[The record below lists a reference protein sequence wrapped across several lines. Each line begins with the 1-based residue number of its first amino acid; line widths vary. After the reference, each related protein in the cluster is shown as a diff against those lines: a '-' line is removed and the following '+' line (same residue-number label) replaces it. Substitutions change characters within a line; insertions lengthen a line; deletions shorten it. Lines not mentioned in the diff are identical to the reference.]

1 LEVEVVKKLITII
14 AVVVALAG
22 GQAWAL
28 YFVDIGT
35 PASEAAYYPEGWGPI
50 QPDTSGGNW
59 GGIAS
64 DPLSPDKKAR
74 VMWEA
79 TDDPSASLTFPTS
92 ITAMAV
98 RHLKG
103 LADDSFDV
111 EVGVASWGSAVDN
124 VSDSEVWAISSFM
137 GTPGKK
143 LTLTA
148 TGEAWSGFDTYGQV
162 AIDWVVATQPGET
175 FQVWTFD
182 DDENPEV
189 PEINLNPY
197 GAATAGFTAAAPPE
211 WISTLLGREGVW
223 QTEGVLELN
232 IEIPNQMVRNPYK
245 EICIEIGFLGDL
257 LDFSVLPIPVG
268 GIVQETSR
276 SIVDT
281 GTGWKKL
288 TASYYIEPN
297 PDRELLCYVLS
308 GDIAAVDYVAAYTV
322 CVPEPLTISLLGFGG
337 LMVWRRRRAA

>member
-1 LEVEVVKKLITII
+1 MKKLITII
-14 AVVVALAG
+14 AAVVALAG
-22 GQAWAL
+22 GQASAL

-35 PASEAAYYPEGWGPI
+35 PASELAYYLEGWGPV

-59 GGIAS
+59 GGIAA
-64 DPLSPDKKAR
+64 DPLSPDGKCR
-74 VMWEA
+74 VMWDA
-79 TDDPSASLTFPTS
+79 SDDDPSASLTFPTV
-92 ITAMAV
+92 ITALGV

-111 EVGVASWGSAVDN
+111 EVGAASWGSAVDD

-148 TGEAWSGFDTYGQV
+148 TGDPWSGFDTYGQV
-162 AIDWVVATQPGET
+162 AVDWVVATQPGET

-182 DDENPEV
+182 DDENPEE

-197 GAATAGFTAAAPPE
+197 GPATATVTGGAAPPE
-211 WISTLLGREGVW
+211 WISTLLERDGVW
-223 QTEGVLELN
+223 KAEGLEQVTL
-232 IEIPNQMVRNPYK
+232 EIPNQMIRNPYK

-257 LDFSVLPIPVG
+257 ANFSVFPQPFGGTVELLSQNVELVDPINN
-268 GIVQETSR
+268 
-276 SIVDT
+276 
-281 GTGWKKL
+281 WKKL
-288 TASYYIEPN
+288 TASYRIAPN
-297 PDRELLCYVLS
+297 PDSESVCYSFS
-308 GDIAAVDYVAAYTV
+308 GNVAAIDYVMVYTV